1 MPELIG
7 TEVTNVVAKSD
18 GIIRRL
24 ELVDGY
30 PRVVPGQ
37 YVAQGQVL
45 VSGMTLSQYERPL
58 YSHAQA
64 EVLAE
69 VEKKLCIYPAAA
81 CGACTAPSREQKL
94 LQAVPSLG

>member
-1 MPELIG
+1 MRAAGELFVGSEEYGWVALNFAQGRLVVEKTQREKVPEPIG

-37 YVAQGQVL
+37 YVPRARC
-45 VSGMTLSQYERPL
+45 LS
-58 YSHAQA
+58 
-64 EVLAE
+64 
-69 VEKKLCIYPAAA
+69 
-81 CGACTAPSREQKL
+81 
-94 LQAVPSLG
+94 AV

>member
-1 MPELIG
+1 M
-7 TEVTNVVAKSD
+7 
-18 GIIRRL
+18 
-24 ELVDGY
+24 
-30 PRVVPGQ
+30 VPGQ

-69 VEKKLCIYPAAA
+69 VEKAMYI
-81 CGACTAPSREQKL
+81 PSRCMW
-94 LQAVPSLG
+94 SLYCPKP

>member
-1 MPELIG
+1 M
-7 TEVTNVVAKSD
+7 AKSD

-45 VSGMTLSQYERPL
+45 VSGMTLSQYERCLL
-58 YSHAQA
+58 YTSWG
-64 EVLAE
+64 
-69 VEKKLCIYPAAA
+69 LC
-81 CGACTAPSREQKL
+81 S
-94 LQAVPSLG
+94 S